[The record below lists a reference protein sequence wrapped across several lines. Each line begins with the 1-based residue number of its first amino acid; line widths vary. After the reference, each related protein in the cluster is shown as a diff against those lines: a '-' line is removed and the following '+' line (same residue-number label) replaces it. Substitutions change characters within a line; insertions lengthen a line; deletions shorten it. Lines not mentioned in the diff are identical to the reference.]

1 MSTAAIQQPAAGP
14 GPGRGATALGAD
26 GPAQSHRQHRQ
37 HPHPRHRLGS
47 ALRAARVFAEAT
59 FSVAVLGQYEGRTR
73 ERRAH
78 PSPPYGQ
85 TSSPASSSV
94 ESTIR

>member
-26 GPAQSHRQHRQ
+26 GPAQSTR
-37 HPHPRHRLGS
+37 HPRHVLGS

-73 ERRAH
+73 ERREHQERH
-78 PSPPYGQ
+78 PD
-85 TSSPASSSV
+85 
-94 ESTIR
+94 